1 MSTPLSF
8 GRDVQGYNAYAP
20 MPSTNISSVTLAA
33 NTAASVT
40 VPSNFPVWIASFN
53 YASATSTNAKVYVDF
68 SGATAAVPAGATF
81 AATTSTLNPGQR
93 TVLAGSNISV
103 ISAAIADVVIE
114 LYPTNY

>member
-1 MSTPLSF
+1 MSTPLTF

-20 MPSTNISSVTLAA
+20 MPSTNNYSVTLAA
-33 NTAASVT
+33 ATATSIT
-40 VPSNFPVWIASFN
+40 VPSNFPVWIVSFN
-53 YASATSTNAKVYVDF
+53 YSSGAKVYVDF
-68 SGATAAVPAGATF
+68 SGNTAAVPAGSTL

>member
-20 MPSTNISSVTLAA
+20 SPCTNIQTVTLDAA
-33 NTAASVT
+33 TAASIT

-53 YASATSTNAKVYVDF
+53 YTPGASVYVDF
-68 SGATAAVPAGATF
+68 SGATAAVPAGNTF
-81 AATTSTLNPGQR
+81 AASTSTLNPGQR
-93 TVLAGSNISV
+93 TVLAGSS
-103 ISAAIADVVIE
+103 ISAITADTNADVTVE

>member
-20 MPSTNISSVTLAA
+20 MPCTNNYSVTLAA
-33 NTAASVT
+33 ATATSIT
-40 VPSNFPVWIASFN
+40 VPSTDQVWIASFN
-53 YASATSTNAKVYVDF
+53 YSAAAKVYVDF
-68 SGATAAVPAGATF
+68 SGATAAVPAGATLV
-81 AATTSTLNPGQR
+81 ATTSTLNPGQR
-93 TVLAGSNISV
+93 TVLAGSKISI

>member
-20 MPSTNISSVTLAA
+20 QPCTNIVSATLDAGV
-33 NTAASVT
+33 AASVT

-53 YASATSTNAKVYVDF
+53 YSPGSSVYVDF
-68 SGATAAVPAGATF
+68 SGQVAAVPAGGTFVATS
-81 AATTSTLNPGQR
+81 STLNPGQR
-93 TVLAGSNISV
+93 TVLAGDS
-103 ISAAIADVVIE
+103 ISAITADTTADVVIE